1 MKKHLIGISFFLT
14 TLMIGQ
20 VQESSINMVDK
31 FKVAVYQSIIN
42 SKEFKS
48 NKSCHIVGIKPIALT
63 MDYSIGSTLGDL
75 FYNVKETSDTV
86 IIKELRKKKKKKTW
100 IFKEPDESLLGGYNL
115 TYVSALMD
123 SDSLYI
129 PQNIDFEADLCKS
142 NLDIIKIYEPLDKWM
157 DFYKKYYSKEFKNY
171 QVVIPVKYVSLTQG
185 SMFPEKEKY
194 YLFKISIG
202 YNKKADLEI
211 VKEIIEGIK
220 EEREIIS
227 N

>member
-86 IIKELRKKKKKKTW
+86 TIKELRKKKKKK
-100 IFKEPDESLLGGYNL
+100 LGFLKNRMNL
-115 TYVSALMD
+115 YW
-123 SDSLYI
+123 
-129 PQNIDFEADLCKS
+129 E
-142 NLDIIKIYEPLDKWM
+142 DII
-157 DFYKKYYSKEFKNY
+157 
-171 QVVIPVKYVSLTQG
+171 
-185 SMFPEKEKY
+185 
-194 YLFKISIG
+194 
-202 YNKKADLEI
+202 
-211 VKEIIEGIK
+211 
-220 EEREIIS
+220 
-227 N
+227 